1 MEERGDRRNTVP
13 TVGARTRKGRLG
25 GGGVGIHI
33 PSQGQ
38 TAIGFFS
45 GVGGKETCEKTYNA
59 EKEKQRTWS
68 GGGAMCAQQCRREW
82 KSPWVQTQKR
92 EGETSCAIISRGG
105 QLGLCERCSWIG
117 SRGRSLG
124 RSLCC
129 RVAGALRKSFPPF
142 ATFCRLHFPK
152 PPP

>member
-1 MEERGDRRNTVP
+1 MEERGDRRKTVP

-59 EKEKQRTWS
+59 EKEKQHTWRGW
-68 GGGAMCAQQCRREW
+68 GGDVCPAVQKGVEKSMGANA
-82 KSPWVQTQKR
+82 K
-92 EGETSCAIISRGG
+92 EGGRDKLCYHKPRGT
-105 QLGLCERCSWIG
+105 
-117 SRGRSLG
+117 
-124 RSLCC
+124 
-129 RVAGALRKSFPPF
+129 AGVM
-142 ATFCRLHFPK
+142 
-152 PPP
+152 